1 MELNGE
7 QLIAAPVSKVWLGLN
22 DVSILHAS
30 IPGCEEI
37 ERISDEEVRAKVMF
51 KIGPVRA
58 RFAGKLI
65 LSDIVPDVSCSM
77 AFEGTGGAA
86 GFAKGKARVE
96 LIGTEGGTLVCYS
109 TEASIGGK
117 LGQIGGRLISASA
130 KKIADDFFFAFAKE
144 LGDELITLSNTKV
157 EDKKEE

>member
-7 QLIAAPVSKVWLGLN
+7 QFIAAPVSKVWLGLN
-22 DVSILHAS
+22 DVTVLHAS

-37 ERISDEEVRAKVMF
+37 ERISEEEVRAKVMF

-58 RFAGKLI
+58 RFSGRLV
-65 LSDIVPDVSCSM
+65 LSDIVPNASCSM
-77 AFEGTGGAA
+77 AFEGSGGAA
-86 GFAKGKARVE
+86 GFAKGKAKVE
-96 LIGTEGGTLVCYS
+96 LIVAEGGTLVRYS

-130 KKIADDFFFAFAKE
+130 KKIADDFFLAFAKE
-144 LGDELITLSNTKV
+144 LVGELTIVSDAKL
-157 EDKKEE
+157 EDKLE

>member
-1 MELNGE
+1 MELSGE
-7 QLIAAPVSKVWLGLN
+7 QLIAAPIPRVWLGLN
-22 DVSILHAS
+22 DINILHAS

-37 ERISDEEVRAKVMF
+37 ERVSEEEVRAKVMF

-58 RFAGKLI
+58 RFAGKLL

-86 GFAKGKARVE
+86 GFAKGKAKVE
-96 LIGTEGGTLVCYS
+96 LLEADGGTLVRFR

-130 KKIADDFFFAFAKE
+130 KKIADDFFLAFAKE
-144 LGDELITLSNTKV
+144 LGGELISLSDAKS
-157 EDKKEE
+157 EEKKDK

>member
-7 QLIAAPVSKVWLGLN
+7 QLIAAPIPDVWRGLN
-22 DVSILHAS
+22 DIDVLAKS

-37 ERISDEEVRAKVMF
+37 SRVSPEEIHAKVMF

-58 RFAGKLI
+58 RFSGKLL
-65 LSDIVPDVSCSM
+65 LSDVIQEQACSM
-77 AFEGTGGAA
+77 AFEGSGGAA
-86 GFAKGKARVE
+86 GFAKGRSRVE
-96 LIGTEGGTLVCYS
+96 LKLVDDGTLVSYT

-130 KKIADDFFFAFAKE
+130 KKIADDFFQKFAKE
-144 LGDELITLSNTKV
+144 LGGEVIPLQSAP
-157 EDKKEE
+157 ED

>member
-7 QLIAAPVSKVWLGLN
+7 QLIAAPVSMVWLGLN
-22 DVSILHAS
+22 DVTVLHAS

-58 RFAGKLI
+58 RFAVSLI

-96 LIGTEGGTLVCYS
+96 LIRAEGGTLVRYS

-117 LGQIGGRLISASA
+117 LVQIGGRLISASA
-130 KKIADDFFFAFAKE
+130 KKIADDFFLAFAKE
-144 LGDELITLSNTKV
+144 LGGELIILSDAKL
-157 EDKKEE
+157 EDKK

>member
-7 QLIAAPVSKVWLGLN
+7 QFIAAPVSKVWLGLN
-22 DVSILHAS
+22 DVTVLHAS

-58 RFAGKLI
+58 RFSGRLV
-65 LSDIVPDVSCSM
+65 LSDIVPNASCSM

-96 LIGTEGGTLVCYS
+96 LIEVEGGSLVRYS

-130 KKIADDFFFAFAKE
+130 KKIADDFFLAFAKE
-144 LGDELITLSNTKV
+144 LGGELNSVSDAKL
-157 EDKKEE
+157 EDKLE

>member
-1 MELNGE
+1 
-7 QLIAAPVSKVWLGLN
+7 
-22 DVSILHAS
+22 
-30 IPGCEEI
+30 
-37 ERISDEEVRAKVMF
+37 MF

-96 LIGTEGGTLVCYS
+96 LIGTEGGTLVRYS

-130 KKIADDFFFAFAKE
+130 KKIADDFFLAFAKE
-144 LGDELITLSNTKV
+144 LGGELITLSDTKV

>member
-7 QLIAAPVSKVWLGLN
+7 QLISAPIPDVWRGLN
-22 DVSILHAS
+22 DIDVLAKS

-37 ERISDEEVRAKVMF
+37 TRVAPEEIHAKVMF

-58 RFAGKLI
+58 RFSGKLV
-65 LSDIVPDVSCSM
+65 LSDIVPDKSCSM
-77 AFEGTGGAA
+77 AFEGSGGAA
-86 GFAKGKARVE
+86 GFAKGRSRVE
-96 LIGTEGGTLVCYS
+96 LKAADAGTLVLYT

-130 KKIADDFFFAFAKE
+130 KKIADDFFQKFAKE
-144 LGDELITLSNTKV
+144 LGGETVALESSARS
-157 EDKKEE
+157 E

>member
-7 QLIAAPVSKVWLGLN
+7 QLIAAPVSMVWLGLN
-22 DVSILHAS
+22 DVTVLHAS

-58 RFAGKLI
+58 RFTGKLI

-96 LIGTEGGTLVCYS
+96 LIRAEGGTLVRYS

-130 KKIADDFFFAFAKE
+130 KKIADDFFLAFAKE
-144 LGDELITLSNTKV
+144 LGGELIILSDAKL
-157 EDKKEE
+157 EDKK

>member
-7 QLIAAPVSKVWLGLN
+7 QFIAAPIPDVWRGLN
-22 DVSILHAS
+22 DIDVLAKS

-37 ERISDEEVRAKVMF
+37 SRVSPEEIHAKVMF

-58 RFAGKLI
+58 RFAGKLF
-65 LSDIVPDVSCSM
+65 LSDVIPDQSCSM
-77 AFEGTGGAA
+77 AFEGSGGAA
-86 GFAKGKARVE
+86 GFAKGRSKVE
-96 LIGTEGGTLVCYS
+96 LKFVEGGTLISYT

-130 KKIADDFFFAFAKE
+130 KKIADDFFQRFAKE
-144 LGDELITLSNTKV
+144 LGGEITPLESDSQAK
-157 EDKKEE
+157 